1 MDGEPKVTG
10 KKLEGLVMEEN
21 KDDQASVI
29 MRTKMAATAREVW
42 SKVKSFV
49 VGKVVRKVDESGAL
63 EVYEAGKELEAGTV
77 EVNLEEVGKE
87 LEDGMVEL
95 VEEEVSGL
103 DDDARSVGSGSL
115 TGSKTG
121 GGFEFLECLEKEDR
135 EEVLEKKLE
144 ESRKRKWQSDG
155 MVKQKGLLNMTGWL
169 KRETEVRGDKRWKRT
184 VVRGV
189 VRENGGGGAGK
200 E

>member
-42 SKVKSFV
+42 GKVKSFV

-63 EVYEAGKELEAGTV
+63 EVYETGKELEAGMV

-87 LEDGMVEL
+87 LEDGVVEL
-95 VEEEVSGL
+95 VEEEVSGTE
-103 DDDARSVGSGSL
+103 DDARSIGS
-115 TGSKTG
+115 
-121 GGFEFLECLEKEDR
+121 
-135 EEVLEKKLE
+135 
-144 ESRKRKWQSDG
+144 
-155 MVKQKGLLNMTGWL
+155 
-169 KRETEVRGDKRWKRT
+169 
-184 VVRGV
+184 
-189 VRENGGGGAGK
+189 
-200 E
+200 